1 MKKALFGFL
10 FAAALL
16 LPTTMRAQNAINN
29 FPWTWDF
36 SDSVASVN
44 TWNSPD
50 GGWDYFG
57 QIGNKADGCFYTM
70 EGTMISPAFAV
81 PADAENFGLCFYI
94 YGYTQYSNY
103 ADPALCLTVSTTGTD
118 SANFTDTLFLN
129 YCTTNG
135 FARTKFELDSFAG
148 NTIYLKFE
156 AFSAGFFAGYFPT
169 YCFIDD
175 VKVGF
180 FNAPEYA
187 IDGSTYPIVGEANVY
202 MPHYIDGDTT
212 NGMNF
217 TWTSV
222 NGTVT
227 PDGDNAEITYT
238 AEGYDTITLIATNN
252 YGSDTSIA
260 VVYAIACAVDTLPY
274 YEGFESPY
282 AYCWQFVNNSENG
295 TASWKFMYGQGYADY
310 THSGY
315 GFIYSDYDS
324 AYAADAWAISPAI
337 HMPANAEGVSL
348 VYYVMTQT
356 WQGIV
361 NSYDVRI
368 STSGNDVDDFT
379 TVLLTSADSTNNAE
393 WAKKVIDLSSYAG
406 QTIYIAFHNFTA
418 ADGNLLFIDD
428 IEIRSTN
435 APVFETNI
443 PEHTQTGFATTL
455 TATYVEGNQNGM
467 TYSWTSTMVDAGQA
481 TITNAN
487 TTNATIT
494 YTAAGTDHIT
504 FTATNAYGSY
514 TSEADVEVVECSAIT
529 NIPWNYDFTANQG
542 IDACWT
548 TIDADGD
555 GENWVFIS
563 GWGMYSYSYDS
574 DGETYEESY
583 DPDNWLVTPRITL
596 PQGASYFNYTYKNIL
611 PNYPDHFGIF
621 VSTTGLNPADFT
633 MISEVN
639 PTDSTWHVMNV
650 DLSRYAGQTV
660 FIAIR
665 HFDSYDNYGF
675 AVSNVSVTTT
685 PASGIN
691 EVAEANVSV
700 YPNPTNDVINVK
712 GEGISLIEVMD
723 VNGRTVATRNNAGT
737 IDLSDFAA
745 GVYMVRTVTTDGVAT
760 KRIVKN

>member
-1 MKKALFGFL
+1 
-10 FAAALL
+10 
-16 LPTTMRAQNAINN
+16 
-29 FPWTWDF
+29 
-36 SDSVASVN
+36 
-44 TWNSPD
+44 
-50 GGWDYFG
+50 
-57 QIGNKADGCFYTM
+57 
-70 EGTMISPAFAV
+70 
-81 PADAENFGLCFYI
+81 
-94 YGYTQYSNY
+94 
-103 ADPALCLTVSTTGTD
+103 
-118 SANFTDTLFLN
+118 
-129 YCTTNG
+129 
-135 FARTKFELDSFAG
+135 
-148 NTIYLKFE
+148 
-156 AFSAGFFAGYFPT
+156 
-169 YCFIDD
+169 
-175 VKVGF
+175 
-180 FNAPEYA
+180 
-187 IDGSTYPIVGEANVY
+187 
-202 MPHYIDGDTT
+202 
-212 NGMNF
+212 
-217 TWTSV
+217 
-222 NGTVT
+222 
-227 PDGDNAEITYT
+227 
-238 AEGYDTITLIATNN
+238 
-252 YGSDTSIA
+252 
-260 VVYAIACAVDTLPY
+260 
-274 YEGFESPY
+274 
-282 AYCWQFVNNSENG
+282 
-295 TASWKFMYGQGYADY
+295 MYGEGYADY
-310 THSGY
+310 AHSGY

-348 VYYVMTQT
+348 VYYVLTET

-379 TVLLTSADSTNNAE
+379 TVLLTSADSTNDGE

-428 IEIRSTN
+428 IEIRSMN
-435 APVFETNI
+435 APVFEVTI
-443 PEHTQTGFATTL
+443 PVQTQTGVATNL
-455 TATYVEGNQNGM
+455 TATYVEGIQNGM

-481 TITNAN
+481 TITNAD

-514 TSEADVEVVECSAIT
+514 TSEADVDVIECNAIT

-542 IDACWT
+542 IDGCWT
-548 TIDADGD
+548 NLNADGD
-555 GENWVFIS
+555 DYGWVYYGS
-563 GWGMYSYSYDS
+563 NYGMLSFSYWT
-574 DGETYEESY
+574 DGATWQESY
-583 DPDNWLVTPRITL
+583 DPDNWLITPRITL
-596 PQGASYFNYTYKNIL
+596 PQGASYFNYTYMNIH

-621 VSTTGLNPADFT
+621 VSTTGLNPSDFT
-633 MISEVN
+633 MVSEVN
-639 PTDSTWHVMNV
+639 PTDTNWHVMNV

-665 HFDSYDNYGF
+665 HFDSYDNYGIF
-675 AVSNVSVTTT
+675 VSNVSVTTT